1 MPRRLSWE
9 EKAVDVDAPAADALL
24 ETLKS
29 FDIVKSQTMAC
40 TLCASDDHKMRY
52 RLLACASVVCIDAT
66 TDNCGWRGKIVTC
79 LETGHASIF
88 EYDTHSSTV
97 SSPRRKKLSSTQK
110 TYCRELADNH
120 LRPMRI
126 RHALARKFSTS
137 LEDLPPLKTVQ
148 NFVNNYGRNCLEN
161 HDRVDDLRA
170 WTTSRNIRSTLCA
183 NRYELFGDTAS
194 NLQRWLDEP
203 ALVAFA
209 KYIYAQWLTGS
220 FATWQVFATPP
231 GFASKNN
238 PVETFNALL
247 KRDYTLRRRLKMGS
261 LLRELSACCQDQS
274 SSVRAFEFGVCP
286 SKTLAR
292 RVSELVR
299 AGAYPVLRIISLPAP
314 RIVVDPNKRSEE
326 GIAVSAQMEANY
338 ARKEV
343 ENEPWGGWEVDVERQ
358 WCPCDYCFAFGT
370 CVPILFALRVTAHV
384 DSSGR
389 DILVS
394 RRERKRVSAATV
406 AISGHPGAAGPAL
419 SL

>member
-1 MPRRLSWE
+1 
-9 EKAVDVDAPAADALL
+9 
-24 ETLKS
+24 
-29 FDIVKSQTMAC
+29 
-40 TLCASDDHKMRY
+40 
-52 RLLACASVVCIDAT
+52 
-66 TDNCGWRGKIVTC
+66 
-79 LETGHASIF
+79 
-88 EYDTHSSTV
+88 
-97 SSPRRKKLSSTQK
+97 
-110 TYCRELADNH
+110 
-120 LRPMRI
+120 
-126 RHALARKFSTS
+126 
-137 LEDLPPLKTVQ
+137 
-148 NFVNNYGRNCLEN
+148 
-161 HDRVDDLRA
+161 
-170 WTTSRNIRSTLCA
+170 
-183 NRYELFGDTAS
+183 
-194 NLQRWLDEP
+194 
-203 ALVAFA
+203 
-209 KYIYAQWLTGS
+209 
-220 FATWQVFATPP
+220 
-231 GFASKNN
+231 
-238 PVETFNALL
+238 
-247 KRDYTLRRRLKMGS
+247 MGS

-370 CVPILFALRVTAHV
+370 CVPILFALRVTVHV